1 MVLLRHQAGHTAHHQ
16 LIVQAIFCPQ
26 LCPHLRPVAKAV
38 QVDGVAQGHA
48 PGIPRALSKVVDA
61 GLPPAG
67 PVIGGRAGNELFAEP
82 FDRQLGVLGQTGVVG
97 VGDAHRQARLFS
109 AFQRKKLHGLVV
121 GVQHLDLR
129 VLGQQL
135 LHRAQVGRVAL
146 RGYARAL
153 EDAPAQCADLV
164 IKKAG
169 LFLVDQKIEL
179 EPRAV
184 QMPVIVHQHR
194 LDAAPVHVADRLQD
208 MDHEELPFSRYCARM
223 RRCTSCAE
231 GGCHVCFWAEG
242 SFVGFAK
249 QQTASGIMRR
259 PMVHQK

>member
-1 MVLLRHQAGHTAHHQ
+1 MNCLQNH
-16 LIVQAIFCPQ
+16 LIGSLAS
-26 LCPHLRPVAKAV
+26 L
-38 QVDGVAQGHA
+38 
-48 PGIPRALSKVVDA
+48 
-61 GLPPAG
+61 
-67 PVIGGRAGNELFAEP
+67 GR
-82 FDRQLGVLGQTGVVG
+82 
-97 VGDAHRQARLFS
+97 
-109 AFQRKKLHGLVV
+109 
-121 GVQHLDLR
+121 R

-135 LHRAQVGRVAL
+135 LHRAQIGRVAL

-179 EPRAV
+179 ELRAV

-231 GGCHVCFWAEG
+231 GGCHVCFWAAG